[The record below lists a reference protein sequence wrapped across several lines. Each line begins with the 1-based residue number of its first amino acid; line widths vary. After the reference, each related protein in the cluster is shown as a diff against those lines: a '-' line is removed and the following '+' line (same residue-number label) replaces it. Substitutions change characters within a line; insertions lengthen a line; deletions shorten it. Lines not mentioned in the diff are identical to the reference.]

1 MINLTIKI
9 GGEAGFGIMTTG
21 LLLGKIATRSGY
33 HAFEYTEYP
42 SLIRG
47 SHNVVGVRISDE
59 KVYSQEEKVDVL
71 LCLNAD
77 TYKRHI
83 AEMREG
89 GMVVYDRDKTEID
102 KIRDTSRTDIAYVH
116 VPFARILQEG
126 ALPTVMLNN
135 IALGALM
142 HLIGADFGILKD
154 LISENFAKKGEEVIE
169 KNVQASEL
177 GQNKAK
183 ESKPEGYKV
192 KIPKKENVIS
202 RMYLSGN
209 EAVGL
214 GSIAAGCK
222 LYVAY
227 PMTPASALLHYLA
240 AKAEKS
246 GMVVKHAE
254 DEISVINM
262 ALGASWAGV
271 RSMVGTSGGGF
282 ALMVESVSLA
292 GITETPIV
300 IVMVQRPGPAT
311 GMPTWTEQGDLL
323 FILHAG
329 HGEFPKIVLSPGD
342 AGEAYQM
349 ATEAFNLADKYQ
361 TPVFILSDKYLS
373 EGKQSIDRKEIEEY
387 KFEINRGKLL
397 TAEKLAAFPKG
408 GYKRYLLTEDGI
420 SPRAI
425 PGLPNSLQQANSYE
439 HIEDGHTTE
448 DAQERIKQVDK
459 RNRKIKTYLSAD
471 FKMPQLFGPKDAE
484 LTIVSWGS
492 MKGPVL
498 QAMQDCG
505 NKFNYLH
512 FTHLWP
518 MDKEK
523 VSQVLKNLK
532 KTLLVE
538 NNSTAQLGQLL
549 QMVTGVELDNKLL
562 KYDGRPVFPE
572 EILAKIKELGI
583 D

>member
-1 MINLTIKI
+1 MINLTVKI

-21 LLLGKIATRSGY
+21 LFLGKIATRSGY

-59 KVYSQEEKVDVL
+59 KTYSQEEKVDVL

-83 AEMREG
+83 SEMKQG
-89 GMVVYDRDKTEID
+89 GMVVYDRDKT
-102 KIRDTSRTDIAYVH
+102 DINSIKDENRADLVYVH
-116 VPFARILQEG
+116 VPFAKILQEG
-126 ALPTVMLNN
+126 AFPTVMLNN
-135 IALGALM
+135 IAMGALM
-142 HLIGADFGILKD
+142 YLIGADFGILKN
-154 LISENFAKKGEEVIE
+154 LISENFIKKGEEVIN
-169 KNVQASEL
+169 KNVNASQM
-177 GQNKAK
+177 GYDKAR
-183 ESKPEGYKV
+183 ESDTEGYKV
-192 KIPKKENVIS
+192 KIPKKESISS

-214 GSIAAGCK
+214 GTLAAGCK
-222 LYVAY
+222 FYVAY

-300 IVMVQRPGPAT
+300 IAMVQRPGPAT

-323 FILHAG
+323 FIVHAG

-342 AGEAYQM
+342 VGEAYQLT
-349 ATEAFNLADKYQ
+349 TEAFNLADKYQ
-361 TPVFILSDKYLS
+361 TPVFILSDKYLQ

-387 KFEINRGKLL
+387 KFDINRGKLL
-397 TAEKLAAFPKG
+397 TAEKLEVLPKG

-459 RNRKIKTYLSAD
+459 RNRKIRTYLSAD

-518 MDKEK
+518 LDKEK
-523 VSQVLKNLK
+523 VSQVLKSLR

-562 KYDGRPVFPE
+562 KYSGRPVFPE
-572 EILAKIKELGI
+572 EILARIKELGI
-583 D
+583 G